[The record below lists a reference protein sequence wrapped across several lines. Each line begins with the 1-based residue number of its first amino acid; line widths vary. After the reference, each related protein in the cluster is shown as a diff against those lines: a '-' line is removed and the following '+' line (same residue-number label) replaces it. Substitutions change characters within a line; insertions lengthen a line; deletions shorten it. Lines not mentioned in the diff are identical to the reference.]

1 MDNITFTAEQKEQLK
16 NNVRAIERYIEENV
30 VPYITGDVRLEF
42 GGIYHCPRTGSP
54 TAMYTLCVRTSKI
67 YREESLSNFEFWSGA
82 ISNAEEFTLEELDR
96 IGEELETLD
105 CEGDGYDETQI
116 NDLMWFEPEY
126 LASLIGLEWDSETG
140 KVIR

>member
-1 MDNITFTAEQKEQLK
+1 M
-16 NNVRAIERYIEENV
+16 
-30 VPYITGDVRLEF
+30 
-42 GGIYHCPRTGSP
+42 
-54 TAMYTLCVRTSKI
+54 KI

-96 IGEELETLD
+96 IGDMLEA
-105 CEGDGYDETQI
+105 ESPDGMDETEI

-140 KVIR
+140 KIIR

>member
-1 MDNITFTAEQKEQLK
+1 M
-16 NNVRAIERYIEENV
+16 
-30 VPYITGDVRLEF
+30 
-42 GGIYHCPRTGSP
+42 
-54 TAMYTLCVRTSKI
+54 KI

-96 IGEELETLD
+96 ISEELEVAD
-105 CEGDGYDETQI
+105 NGDGYEETQI

-126 LASLIGLEWDSETG
+126 LASLIGLEWDSKTG

>member
-1 MDNITFTAEQKEQLK
+1 M
-16 NNVRAIERYIEENV
+16 
-30 VPYITGDVRLEF
+30 
-42 GGIYHCPRTGSP
+42 
-54 TAMYTLCVRTSKI
+54 KI

-96 IGEELETLD
+96 IGEELEVLD

-126 LASLIGLEWDSETG
+126 LASLIGLEWDSKTG
-140 KVIR
+140 KIIR